1 MAEITALRTLHNRLR
16 QRLALDLAQAAS
28 RIPAF
33 AAPGQPVRVM
43 ALEFPSPLG
52 IAAGFDR
59 YGHLGRRASALGFGF
74 NEIGSLGPADMARLR
89 SPASSGSARL
99 GINISLD
106 ARHSAEQ
113 LGAMFRSAWKQADYL
128 VVNLIGPTSEPLMQR
143 TERPR
148 LRRLLAALR
157 HETHTSNLSG
167 TRRVPLVAKLRSLPQ
182 QPPLELAELL
192 LELGFD
198 GLLAAHDPGP
208 PATRQRYRDWQH
220 DTQQARACRQLEQ
233 LHRLCSHDLALMSV
247 GGIQTAAHLRA
258 RLEAGADLVQVHTA
272 LVHQGPWLARGL
284 LARDSERS

>member
-1 MAEITALRTLHNRLR
+1 MLHNRLR
-16 QRLALDLAQAAS
+16 QRLALDLTRIAS

-33 AAPGQPVRVM
+33 EAPGQPVRVM
-43 ALEFPSPLG
+43 GLEFPSPLG

-59 YGHLGRRASALGFGF
+59 YGHLGRRASVLGFGF

-89 SPASSGSARL
+89 PSASSGSARL
-99 GINISLD
+99 GINLSLD
-106 ARHSAEQ
+106 ARHSVEE

-167 TRRVPLVAKLRSLPQ
+167 ARRVPLVAKLRSLPQ

-220 DTQQARACRQLEQ
+220 DTQQAQACRQLEQ
-233 LHRLCSHDLALMSV
+233 LRYLCGHDLALISV
-247 GGIQTAAHLRA
+247 GGIQTAAHLQA
-258 RLEAGADLVQVHTA
+258 RLEAGARLVQVHTA
-272 LVHQGPWLARGL
+272 LMHQGPWLARGL
-284 LARDSERS
+284 LARDSGRP

>member
-1 MAEITALRTLHNRLR
+1 ME
-16 QRLALDLAQAAS
+16 
-28 RIPAF
+28 
-33 AAPGQPVRVM
+33 
-43 ALEFPSPLG
+43 LEFPSPLG

-74 NEIGSLGPADMARLR
+74 NEIGSLGPDDMTRLR
-89 SPASSGSARL
+89 LPARGSARL
-99 GINISLD
+99 GINLSLD
-106 ARHSAEQ
+106 ARHSTEE

-220 DTQQARACRQLEQ
+220 DTQQAQACRQLER
-233 LHRLCSHDLALMSV
+233 LHRLCGHDLALMSV

-258 RLEAGADLVQVHTA
+258 RLEAGAELVQVHTA
-272 LVHQGPWLARGL
+272 LMHRGPWLARGL